1 MMEKCKTCMNG
12 YPSVSCTNCGSGFR
26 NYSPYSKPTNAD
38 RIRGM
43 TDEELAVFLA
53 KIDVALYRA
62 NLDVIAYRG
71 ATVNDNL
78 DWLTQPAKEE

>member
-38 RIRGM
+38 RIRAM
-43 TDEELAVFLA
+43 SDEDLARFLIEVENRRSCCGGGA
-53 KIDVALYRA
+53 KWNGLAHAR
-62 NLDVIAYRG
+62 N
-71 ATVNDNL
+71 
-78 DWLTQPAKEE
+78 WLTQPAKEED